1 VAIRRCVLTRPPA
14 GSAETK
20 REECRDALG
29 RQLDWAWMTF
39 TMSFWVI
46 ALGVVVYLAVRLAQ
60 SERGKKTDL

>member
-1 VAIRRCVLTRPPA
+1 
-14 GSAETK
+14 
-20 REECRDALG
+20 
-29 RQLDWAWMTF
+29 MTF